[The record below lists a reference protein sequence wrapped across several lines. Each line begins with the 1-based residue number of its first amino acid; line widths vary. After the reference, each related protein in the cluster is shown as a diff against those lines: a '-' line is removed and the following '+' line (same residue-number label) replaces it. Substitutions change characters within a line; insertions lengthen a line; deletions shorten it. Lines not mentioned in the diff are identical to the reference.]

1 MTLRNFSLV
10 FSASASHP
18 PIHPRLAVL
27 SFISL
32 VIDINDTEQ
41 QDTTV
46 FFHPRSGACFFTD
59 QCPVS
64 SILIRL
70 YIVYPWGQME
80 SLYTRTHTHTRQ
92 SSLIP
97 CFIYCLELNTH
108 DLAPAGWYSV
118 CATTFCVSV
127 YVLVEACNK
136 VSMWPPAF
144 RLVEPINL
152 PLYSNTAHLWP
163 SHMPIHIFFA
173 GTLALHTFAQ

>member
-80 SLYTRTHTHTRQ
+80 SLYTRTHTHVSQ
-92 SSLIP
+92 ASFPALSIAWSS
-97 CFIYCLELNTH
+97 TH
-108 DLAPAGWYSV
+108 MTWHQQAGIQCVPPLSV
-118 CATTFCVSV
+118 WLCMCWLRRVTKS
-127 YVLVEACNK
+127 ACD
-136 VSMWPPAF
+136 PQ
-144 RLVEPINL
+144 
-152 PLYSNTAHLWP
+152 P
-163 SHMPIHIFFA
+163 SGWWSP
-173 GTLALHTFAQ
+173 